1 MILSRLTLNS
11 RNHLARADIANPYK
25 MHQTLSRILEPD
37 KNYLWRLE
45 DTTLLV
51 QSELRPDW
59 EKLELGYLAAPS
71 ESKEVNLEMFGNLE
85 RPLRFRLIANP
96 TVTKFDPTSVDEKH
110 PRGKNKRHGINDL
123 ELQLEWLNAQGKGGG
138 FEILGAMVSQSE
150 RRRIRKL
157 KSEADIILQ
166 IVTFDGHLRVT
177 NPSDF
182 TQTLAT
188 GLGHSKALGLG
199 LLSVALRR

>member
-1 MILSRLTLNS
+1 MYLSKLALNP

-45 DTTLLV
+45 DTMLLV
-51 QSELRPDW
+51 QSELHPDW
-59 EKLELGYLAAPS
+59 GKLELGYLAAPS

-85 RPLRFRLIANP
+85 RPLRFRLTVNP
-96 TVTKFDPTSVDEKH
+96 TVTKFDESS
-110 PRGKNKRHGINDL
+110 GKNKRHGINDL
-123 ELQLEWLNAQGKGGG
+123 EAQLEWLNRQGKGGG

-157 KSEADIILQ
+157 KSDADIILQ

-177 NPSDF
+177 NSSDF
-182 TQTLAT
+182 TQTLTT

-199 LLSVALRR
+199 LLSVALGT